1 MTAHAE
7 PPPPDTGPRVLVR
20 VERGAPTDDEL
31 AALVV
36 ALMARA
42 SHTSGA
48 EPAEGEEERRH
59 RARWRRPERVTGH
72 RAPRSWRDETHRAVP
87 AAGGRR

>member
-1 MTAHAE
+1 MTAHAD
-7 PPPPDTGPRVLVR
+7 PSPPDTGPRALVR
-20 VERGAPTDDEL
+20 VERGTPTDDEL

-42 SHTSGA
+42 SRA